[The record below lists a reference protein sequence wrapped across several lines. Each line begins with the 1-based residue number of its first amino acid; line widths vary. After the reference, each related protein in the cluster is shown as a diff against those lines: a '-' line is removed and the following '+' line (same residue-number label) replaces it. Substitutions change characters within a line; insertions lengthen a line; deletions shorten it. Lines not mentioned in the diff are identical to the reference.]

1 MPDTRSPAVC
11 SSAPSSADGRG
22 RMFFRQIFE
31 EGLAQGSYIVGDS
44 EAGVALVVD
53 PQRDVD
59 VYLRVA
65 EDNDLKIIAVTETH
79 IHADY
84 LSGSHELAKAT
95 GATLC
100 LSGCGEGEWAYKAPS
115 SGAFRFLRD
124 GDVIDVGQVSVLVRH
139 TPGHTPEHLTFIVTD
154 GAVSKDPMIALT
166 GDFVFVGDVGRP
178 DLMEQAVGVAGSA
191 DAGARAMFA
200 SLRDVFSSVPDFVQ
214 LWPGHGAG
222 SACGKALGAVPAS
235 TAGYER
241 LTAWWAPHVRSGAED
256 AFVRELLDGQP
267 DAPTYFARMKRMNRD
282 GPSIL
287 GRLPAAPQL
296 GAAGLRAAVAGGA
309 TVVDTRDKKLFKA
322 GHPSGALAIADE
334 SSFSARAAWFV
345 DPERPI
351 VLIASPDRVD
361 RLVRALVRVGL
372 DKVAGFV
379 DASDSATLSAL
390 GTAPLESVDTST
402 ARRRWEA
409 GDALLLDV
417 RNGNEYRDGH
427 IPGSMHIPAS
437 RLTKKLGDVP
447 RDRPVLVYC
456 AGGNRSVAAS
466 SELLSAGF
474 TDVADIAGGFDAW
487 DEAGYPK
494 ELGDREKASTLAPRR

>member
-1 MPDTRSPAVC
+1 
-11 SSAPSSADGRG
+11 
-22 RMFFRQIFE
+22 MFFRQLFE
-31 EGLAQGSYIVGDS
+31 EGLAQGSYIIGDS
-44 EAGVALVVD
+44 EAGIALVVD
-53 PQRDVD
+53 PRRDID

-65 EDNDLKIIAVTETH
+65 EENDLKIVAVTETH

-124 GDVIDVGQVSVLVRH
+124 GDVIDVGRVSVLVRH

-154 GAVSKDPMIALT
+154 SPVSKDPMIALT

-178 DLMEQAVGVAGSA
+178 DLMEQAVGVSGSA

-200 SLRDVFSSVPDFVQ
+200 SLRSVFAAIPDYVQ
-214 LWPGHGAG
+214 VWPGHGAG

-241 LTAWWAPHVRSGAED
+241 LTAWWAPHVKSGDEE

-282 GPSIL
+282 GPPIIGS
-287 GRLPAAPQL
+287 LPASPKLDASS
-296 GAAGLRAAVAGGA
+296 LRAAVAAGA
-309 TVVDTRDKKLFKA
+309 TVVDTRDKRRFKV
-322 GHPSGALAIADE
+322 GHPTGALAIADE
-334 SSFSARAAWFV
+334 SSFSTRAAWFV
-345 DPERPI
+345 DPDRPV
-351 VLIASPDRVD
+351 VLVAAPDRVD

-379 DASDSATLSAL
+379 DAADSATLSAL
-390 GTAPLESVDTST
+390 ATVPLESVDTST

-409 GDALLLDV
+409 DDALLLDV
-417 RNGNEYRDGH
+417 RNGSEYREGH
-427 IPGSMHIPAS
+427 IPGSLHIPAS
-437 RLTKKLGDVP
+437 RLKKRLEDMP
-447 RDRPVLVYC
+447 RDRQVLVYC

-466 SELLSAGF
+466 SQLLSAGF
-474 TDVADIAGGFDAW
+474 TDVADVVGGFDAW

-494 ELGDREKASTLAPRR
+494 ELGDREKATAK

>member
-1 MPDTRSPAVC
+1 
-11 SSAPSSADGRG
+11 
-22 RMFFRQIFE
+22 MFFRQIFE

-53 PQRDVD
+53 PRRDID

-65 EDNDLKIIAVTETH
+65 EENDLKIVSVTETH

-84 LSGSHELAKAT
+84 LSGSYELAQAT

-100 LSGCGEGEWAYKAPS
+100 LSGCGEGEWAYKAPG
-115 SGAFRFLRD
+115 SGAFRFLCD
-124 GDVIDVGQVSVLVRH
+124 GDVIDVGRVSVLVRH

-154 GAVSKDPMIALT
+154 SAVSKDPMIALT

-191 DAGARAMFA
+191 DAGAREMFKSLRTVFA
-200 SLRDVFSSVPDFVQ
+200 SIPDYVQ
-214 LWPGHGAG
+214 VWPGHGAG

-241 LTAWWAPHVRSGAED
+241 LTSWWAPHVKSGDEE

-282 GPSIL
+282 GPPII
-287 GRLPAAPQL
+287 GRLPDAPRL
-296 GAAGLRAAVAGGA
+296 DASAFRAAVAAGA
-309 TVVDTRDKKLFKA
+309 TVVDTRDKRHFKA
-322 GHPSGALAIADE
+322 RHPSGALAIADE
-334 SSFSARAAWFV
+334 SSFSTRAAWFV
-345 DPERPI
+345 DPDRPV
-351 VLIASPDRVD
+351 VLVAAPDRVE
-361 RLVRALVRVGL
+361 RLIRALIRVGL
-372 DKVAGFV
+372 DKVAGYV
-379 DASDSATLSAL
+379 DATDSATLGAL
-390 GTAPLESVDTST
+390 GVAPLESVDAST

-417 RNGNEYRDGH
+417 RNGNEYREGR
-427 IPGSMHIPAS
+427 IPGSLHIPAS
-437 RLTKKLGDVP
+437 RLKKKLEDVP
-447 RDRPVLVYC
+447 RDRAVLVYC

-466 SELLSAGF
+466 SQLLSAGF
-474 TDVADIAGGFDAW
+474 KNVADVAGGFDAW
-487 DEAGYPK
+487 DEAGYPV
-494 ELGDREKASTLAPRR
+494 EHERETVTAE